1 MNSEKRGI
9 DPRTLRRWLD
19 EGREVTVLDIRKAAD
34 WAEWSIPGSV
44 HFDAY
49 DALKANDPAALAN
62 LTLPSGVPV
71 VTVCG
76 LGKTAQVAAQ
86 HLAARGIDATPLEGG
101 MKAWS
106 GAWNC
111 AEIALPGGVRV
122 IQLRRTGKGCLSY
135 LISSDGE
142 AAVIDASLDPQ
153 VYLEFAEAR
162 GWKIKRVV
170 ETHVHADH
178 LSRSRLLAQE
188 SASELHL
195 PEQDRVLFPFTAVRD
210 GDAIP
215 IGSVI
220 LEALRTPGHT
230 LESTCYLLGGPRSSK
245 VREQRIP
252 LDSDGNL
259 HLFERPIVF
268 TGDTLFPGGV
278 GRPDL
283 GADQAGAQERA
294 AMLYQSLHRLLRLES
309 ESLVLP
315 GHHSK
320 PIAFDGKLIAATLG
334 DIAANLPILS
344 EPETS
349 FVAQVLARIPATPPN
364 YLKIVKLNE
373 TGAFPD
379 GDPSDLEAGANR
391 CAVS

>member
-1 MNSEKRGI
+1 MNNENRSI
-9 DPRTLRRWLD
+9 DPKTLRRWLD
-19 EGREVTVLDIRKAAD
+19 KGRKVTVLDIRKAAD
-34 WAEWSIPGSV
+34 RAEWSIPGSV

-62 LTLPSGVPV
+62 VALPSGVPV

-76 LGKTAQVAAQ
+76 VGKTARVAAQ
-86 HLAARGIDATPLEGG
+86 QLASRGIHAMPLEGG

-106 GAWNC
+106 GAWNS
-111 AEIALPGGVRV
+111 AEISLPNGARI

-135 LISSDGE
+135 LIGSEGE

-162 GWKIKRVV
+162 GWKITRVV

-195 PEQDRVLFPFTAVRD
+195 PEQDRVSFPFAAVRD

-215 IGSVI
+215 IGSTT

-230 LESTCYLLGGPRSSK
+230 LESTCYLLGGTRSLNR
-245 VREQRIP
+245 REQRTH
-252 LDSDGNL
+252 LDSNGNL
-259 HLFERPIVF
+259 HLFEGPILF

-294 AMLYQSLHRLLRLES
+294 AMLYQSLHRLLRLDS
-309 ESLVLP
+309 QSLVLP
-315 GHHSK
+315 GHHSE
-320 PIAFDGKLIAATLG
+320 PIAFDGKLVAATLG
-334 DIAANLPILS
+334 DIAAKLPILS
-344 EPETS
+344 EPES
-349 FVAQVLARIPATPPN
+349 AFVAQILTRIPATPPN
-364 YLKIVKLNE
+364 YLKIVELNE
-373 TGAFPD
+373 TGVFPD
-379 GDPSDLEAGANR
+379 GDPNDLEAGANR